1 MSPNDLKQ
9 QTLANLRGG
18 LNFLPG
24 SNEASAAMVIGLH
37 LAALGTMRQ
46 HGYIT
51 AEEAVMEARTLF
63 AAVEDAHP
71 GRWEALGGPPMPDAL
86 KA

>member
-1 MSPNDLKQ
+1 MSQNDLKQ

-24 SNEASAAMVIGLH
+24 SNEASAALVLH
-37 LAALGTMRQ
+37 LHMDALGVMKQ

-51 AEEAVMEARTLF
+51 AEEAVMEVRKVY

-71 GRWEALGGPPMPDAL
+71 GRWEALGGPNLPDAL